1 LVALGLFTILAGIAL
16 TACGAKDFPNNPP
29 PPVQI
34 EVSARVDSHQV
45 QVSPNVFGAG
55 PVNFTVANMSRSP
68 IRFTVTGPKEGST
81 AEIQPGAPDYL
92 KMDLTEGSYQVT
104 AGNSKIKPATIK
116 VGSSRP
122 SAQNK
127 LLLP

>member
-1 LVALGLFTILAGIAL
+1 
-16 TACGAKDFPNNPP
+16 
-29 PPVQI
+29 
-34 EVSARVDSHQV
+34 
-45 QVSPNVFGAG
+45 VFGAG